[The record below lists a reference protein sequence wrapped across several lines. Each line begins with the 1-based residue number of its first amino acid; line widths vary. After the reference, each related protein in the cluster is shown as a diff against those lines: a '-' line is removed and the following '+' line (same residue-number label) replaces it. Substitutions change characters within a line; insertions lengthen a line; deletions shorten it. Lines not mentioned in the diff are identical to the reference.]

1 MKSVINRKRLP
12 IPSDNNKK
20 RVIALERAEELKQH
34 IEGFLEAVKDIP
46 SGFKLEER
54 NKVRKSAILDFFGAT
69 ESDWNNW
76 HWQMRNR
83 IRDVRVL
90 RKIFPLTDEE
100 AGHIEFVSKKY
111 RWAVSPYYLSLMQT
125 DNPNCPVRMQG
136 IPSILEIRDN
146 CGKEDPMAE
155 EYTSPAPRITRRY
168 ADRLII
174 NITNQCAMFCRHC
187 QRRRNIGEVDR
198 PASVEDVKASIDY
211 IRANPE
217 VRDVLITGGDPLT
230 LSDEWL
236 DWILTELDK
245 IEHVEIKR
253 IGTRVPV
260 TMPQRIT
267 PELCNMLEKHHPIF
281 INTHFNHPMEVTKE
295 ALKATRM
302 LAKAAIPLGNQ
313 AVLLKG
319 INNDPHVMK
328 KLNQELLKIHVR
340 PYYIFHAKHVKGT
353 AHFITTVQEGL
364 EIMENLRG
372 YTSGL
377 AVPAYIVNAPGGAGK
392 TPLLP
397 QYLLSVEKDNVLIRT
412 WEGKVFRFA
421 NGGSAVNNGD
431 PYANIPNPFD
441 YEPVF

>member
-1 MKSVINRKRLP
+1 MESLINKKNLTTH
-12 IPSDNNKK
+12 SDNDK
-20 RVIALERAEELKQH
+20 RQVALGRAQELKH
-34 IEGFLEAVKDIP
+34 RIEGYLEAVEHIP
-46 SGFKLEER
+46 TGFKLEEQ
-54 NKVRKSAILDFFGAT
+54 NQARKSKILDYFGAT
-69 ESDWNNW
+69 ESDWNDW
-76 HWQMRNR
+76 RWQMRNR
-83 IRDVRVL
+83 ISDVRKL
-90 RKIFPLTDEE
+90 SQLLPLSNEE
-100 AGHIEFVSKKY
+100 AGQIEFVSKKF
-111 RWAVSPYYLSLMQT
+111 RWAVSPYYLSLMQA
-125 DNPNCPVRMQG
+125 DNPGCPVKMQG
-136 IPSILEIRDN
+136 IPSILEMRDSW
-146 CGKEDPMAE
+146 GKEDPMAE

-174 NITNQCAMFCRHC
+174 NVTNQCAMFCRHC
-187 QRRRNIGEVDR
+187 QRRRNIGEVDS
-198 PASVEDVKASIDY
+198 PASVEDIKASIDY

-230 LSDEWL
+230 LSDGWL
-236 DWILTELDK
+236 DWILTELDN

-267 PELCNMLEKHHPIF
+267 PELCDMLEKHHPIYV
-281 INTHFNHPMEVTKE
+281 NTHFNHPMEVTRE

-302 LAKAAIPLGNQ
+302 LAKAGIPLGNQ

-319 INNDPHVMK
+319 INNDPHIMK

-340 PYYIFHAKHVKGT
+340 PYYIFHAKPVKGT
-353 AHFITTVQEGL
+353 NHFVTTIQEGL

-377 AVPAYIVNAPGGAGK
+377 AVPWYIINAPGGAGK

-397 QYLLSVEKDNVLIRT
+397 QYLLSLEKDNVLIRT

-421 NGGSAVNNGD
+421 NGGNTANSND
-431 PYANIPNPFD
+431 PQASMPGRHD
-441 YEPVF
+441 CEQG

>member
-1 MKSVINRKRLP
+1 MKETNLQIPQDDDKRL
-12 IPSDNNKK
+12 
-20 RVIALERAEELKQH
+20 VALERAEELKH
-34 IEGFLEAVKDIP
+34 RISGYLEAVKDIP
-46 SGFKLEER
+46 TGLRLKEQ
-54 NKVRKSAILDFFGAT
+54 NQDRKSKILDFFNAS

-83 IRDVRVL
+83 ISDVKKL
-90 RKIFPLTDEE
+90 KQLLSLTDEE
-100 AGHIEFVSKKY
+100 AGHIEFISKRF
-111 RWAVSPYYLSLMQT
+111 RWAVSPYYLSLMQP
-125 DNPNCPVRMQG
+125 DNPGCPVRMQG

-174 NITNQCAMFCRHC
+174 NVTNQCAMFCRHC

-281 INTHFNHPMEVTKE
+281 INTHFNHPMEVTRE
-295 ALKATRM
+295 SLQATRM
-302 LAKAAIPLGNQ
+302 LAKAGIPLGNQ

-319 INNDPHVMK
+319 INNDAHVMK
-328 KLNQELLKIHVR
+328 KLNHELLKIHVR

-353 AHFITTVQEGL
+353 AHFITTIQEGL

-377 AVPAYIVNAPGGAGK
+377 AVPWYIINAPGGAGK

-421 NGGSAVNNGD
+421 NGGNEENSSE
-431 PYANIPNPFD
+431 PLANMSGRYDFESG
-441 YEPVF
+441 Y